1 MKRLKLLC
9 CAAAIIVTF
18 AAMSVFAK
26 PTETYIYGGESVT
39 NTVKAQKTDKYT
51 FEADTDS
58 GYVTIQIVDVKGV
71 EADTNPT
78 VELSISSGS
87 HVFSKIKTE
96 KNFSDKE
103 YVIAEGVKKGTYTVK
118 VENLST
124 YADAEYT
131 FKVNFNEYDY
141 VENEY
146 NDTPEK
152 ANPII
157 LSKTYTGGVS
167 GSKDKDYY
175 SFEAAD
181 DGYINLL
188 IRSSEVK
195 SFTLYNE
202 KLEML
207 NNISLAPKD
216 PTKFL
221 HQRIGL
227 SKGKYYLCVSS
238 AEDGTF
244 PLYDFSVTAGKAS
257 DFECEPNNS
266 SAQANKVLLSKEYC
280 GDITGVED
288 EDFYRFTLSQKD
300 EVTVKFYDQ
309 ISSSSPHYSIYILD
323 SDGKVVAQREKT
335 NTTDLTATLEAGT
348 YYFEVGCPSERYYSN
363 LGYRFKINTKLTH
376 DQNSEQ
382 PETPETPDIPKEPEK
397 PDVPEEKP
405 NAPIDPEDA
414 DKEPDCTTPVF
425 SDVQPGQWFYN
436 DVQTAYSKKLVN
448 GIGDNKYDPYGKVSL
463 AQVITV
469 AARIHSEKNGVE
481 FDFDKQS
488 NVWYSN
494 YAAYAVAANIIKADD
509 FADYEKAATRAQT
522 AYILSNALELDAN
535 EQPEKAISDVDAD
548 TEYSESIF
556 AMYAK
561 GFLKGDADGNFRPN
575 DSLNRAELAAIIV
588 RIK

>member
-1 MKRLKLLC
+1 MKKIKFLC
-9 CAAAIIVTF
+9 CTAAVIAAF

-26 PTETYIYGGESVT
+26 PTDSYIYGGETIT

-51 FEADTDS
+51 FEADADN
-58 GYVTIQIVDVKGV
+58 GYVTIEIVGVQGV
-71 EADTNPT
+71 EEDTNPT
-78 VELSISSGS
+78 IELSISSGS

-96 KNFSDKE
+96 KNFFDKD
-103 YVIAEGVKKGTYTVK
+103 YVIAEGLKKGTYTVK

-131 FKVNFNEYDY
+131 IKVDFTEYDY
-141 VENEY
+141 VENES

-152 ANPII
+152 ANPIT

-167 GSKDKDYY
+167 GSEDKDYY
-175 SFEAAD
+175 SFEVAD

-188 IRSSEVK
+188 IRSKAVK
-195 SFTLYNE
+195 SFTLYNDN
-202 KLEML
+202 LEEL
-207 NNISLAPKD
+207 NNICFALKD
-216 PTKFL
+216 TDKFL

-238 AEDGTF
+238 EENGTY

-257 DFECEPNNS
+257 YFESEPNNTVK
-266 SAQANKVLLSKEYC
+266 QANTVSLSKEYY
-280 GDITGVED
+280 GDITGAED
-288 EDFYRFTLSQKD
+288 ADIYKFTLSGKD
-300 EVTVKFYDQ
+300 DVTVKFYDQ
-309 ISSSSPHYSIYILD
+309 ISSSAPHYSIYILD
-323 SDGKVVAQREKT
+323 SDGKVIAQREKT
-335 NTTDLTATLEAGT
+335 NTADLTATLDAGT
-348 YYFEVGCPSERYYSN
+348 YYFEVNCPSERYYSN

-376 DQNSEQ
+376 ESTDKPSETET
-382 PETPETPDIPKEPEK
+382 PEKPEKPETPDTPDTPTEP
-397 PDVPEEKP
+397 D
-405 NAPIDPEDA
+405 NG

-436 DVQTAYSKKLVN
+436 DVQTAYSQKLVN
-448 GIGDNKYDPYGKVSL
+448 GVGDNKYDPYGKVSL
-463 AQVITV
+463 AQIITV
-469 AARIHSEKNGVE
+469 AARIHSADNGVE

-494 YAAYAVAANIIKADD
+494 YVAYAVAANIIKTDD
-509 FADYEKAATRAQT
+509 FDDYTKSATRAQT
-522 AYILSNALELDAN
+522 AYILANALGLDSNA
-535 EQPEKAISDVDAD
+535 QPEAAINDVDAN
-548 TEYSESIF
+548 TEYLGSIL

-561 GFLKGDADGNFRPN
+561 GFLQGDADGNFRPS